1 MREFLTHRSR
11 VDTDSALRNDQIRN
25 ILNFNVSGNNTYN
38 GTTSAVAYIT
48 VDDLYGPDASDFT
61 ASIQAALPS
70 YAAAIAARNSNA
82 ASESDVLELLRAQAR
97 MLFSA
102 GTPAMELRHLS
113 GGGGNLSCE
122 FWGTMPFARGSVH
135 INSSASL
142 TGGATATTT
151 AAAGPPLPLADPA
164 YWMFDYDTSLQVAAS
179 RYVRRLYLH
188 TAPLRDLVAFEGYP
202 GFDAVAEDASDEVW
216 ARWSKQHM
224 RSAYHGIGTAIMLP
238 REKGGVVDSH
248 CKVYGTSNVRVVDA
262 SIIPFQTN
270 GHTSSTVYAVAE
282 KCSDLIKSDSG
293 MLST

>member
-1 MREFLTHRSR
+1 M
-11 VDTDSALRNDQIRN
+11 
-25 ILNFNVSGNNTYN
+25 NFNVSGNNTYN
-38 GTTSAVAYIT
+38 GSTSAVAYVT
-48 VDDLYGPDASDFT
+48 VDDLYGSNASDFT

-70 YAAAIAARNSNA
+70 YAAAIAAGNSNA
-82 ASESDVLELLRAQAR
+82 TSESDVLDFLRVQAH

-113 GGGGNLSCE
+113 GGGNLSCE

-142 TGGATATTT
+142 TGRAT
-151 AAAGPPLPLADPA
+151 AAAPLPLADPA

-179 RYVRRLYLH
+179 RYVRKLYLH
-188 TAPLRDLVAFEGYP
+188 TAPLRELVAFEGYP
-202 GFDAVAEDASDEVW
+202 GFDAVAEDASDEIW

-282 KCSDLIKSDSG
+282 KCSDLIKSDLG
-293 MLST
+293 LLSI

>member
-1 MREFLTHRSR
+1 M
-11 VDTDSALRNDQIRN
+11 
-25 ILNFNVSGNNTYN
+25 NFNVSGNNTYN
-38 GTTSAVAYIT
+38 GSTSAVAYVT
-48 VDDLYGPDASDFT
+48 VDDLYGSNASDFSS
-61 ASIQAALPS
+61 SIQAALPS
-70 YAAAIAARNSNA
+70 YAAAIAAGNNKA
-82 ASESDVLELLRAQAR
+82 TSESDVLDFLRVQAR

-113 GGGGNLSCE
+113 GGGNLSCE

-142 TGGATATTT
+142 TGRAT
-151 AAAGPPLPLADPA
+151 AAAPLPLADPE

-179 RYVRRLYLH
+179 RYVRKLYLH
-188 TAPLRDLVAFEGYP
+188 TAPLRELVAFEGYP
-202 GFDAVAEDASDEVW
+202 GFDAVAEDASDEIW

-224 RSAYHGIGTAIMLP
+224 RSAYHGIGTAIMLR

-282 KCSDLIKSDSG
+282 KCSDLIKNDLEL
-293 MLST
+293 LST

>member
-1 MREFLTHRSR
+1 MRISSTTIYMS
-11 VDTDSALRNDQIRN
+11 DADSILRNDQIRN
-25 ILNFNVSGNNTYN
+25 ILNFNVSNNAIYN
-38 GTTSAVAYIT
+38 GSTSAVAYVT
-48 VDDLYGPDASDFT
+48 VDDLYGSNASDFI
-61 ASIQAALPS
+61 ASIQATLPS
-70 YAAAIAARNSNA
+70 YAAAIAARNNNA
-82 ASESDVLELLRAQAR
+82 TSESDVLEFLRVQAR
-97 MLFSA
+97 MLFEA

-113 GGGGNLSCE
+113 GGGNLSCE

-135 INSSASL
+135 INSTASP
-142 TGGATATTT
+142 TGSTYTTV
-151 AAAGPPLPLADPA
+151 PLPLADPA

-179 RYVRRLYLH
+179 RYVRKLYLN

-224 RSAYHGIGTAIMLP
+224 RSAYHGIGTAIMLA
-238 REKGGVVDSH
+238 RDKGGVVDSH

-282 KCSDLIKSDSG
+282 KCSDLIKGDLG
-293 MLST
+293 MLLT

>member
-1 MREFLTHRSR
+1 MRIPSTTIYLSDA
-11 VDTDSALRNDQIRN
+11 DTTLRNDQIRN
-25 ILNFNVSGNNTYN
+25 ILNFNVSSNATYN
-38 GTTSAVAYIT
+38 GSTSAVAYVT
-48 VDDLYGPDASDFT
+48 VDDLYGSNASDFI
-61 ASIQAALPS
+61 ASVQATLPS
-70 YAAAIAARNSNA
+70 YATVIAARNNNA
-82 ASESDVLELLRAQAR
+82 SSESDVLKFLQAQAR
-97 MLFSA
+97 ILFEA

-113 GGGGNLSCE
+113 GGGNLSCE

-135 INSSASL
+135 IN
-142 TGGATATTT
+142 TT
-151 AAAGPPLPLADPA
+151 ASPPGSVSAAASLPLADPA

-179 RYVRRLYLH
+179 RYVRKLYLH

-262 SIIPFQTN
+262 SVIPFQTN

-282 KCSDLIKSDSG
+282 RCSDLIKSDWEFY
-293 MLST
+293 

>member
-1 MREFLTHRSR
+1 MS
-11 VDTDSALRNDQIRN
+11 DTESTFRNDQIRN

-38 GTTSAVAYIT
+38 GTTSAVAYVTI
-48 VDDLYGPDASDFT
+48 DDLYGPNTSEFT
-61 ASIQAALPS
+61 TSIQAALPS
-70 YAAAIAARNSNA
+70 YAATIAARNSNA
-82 ASESDVLELLRAQAR
+82 TSESDVLEFLRVQAR
-97 MLFSA
+97 MLFDA

-113 GGGGNLSCE
+113 GRGNLSCE

-135 INSSASL
+135 INSSAFP
-142 TGGATATTT
+142 TGGA
-151 AAAGPPLPLADPA
+151 AAADPLPLADPA

-179 RYVRRLYLH
+179 RYVRKLYLH
-188 TAPLRDLVAFEGYP
+188 TAPLRDLVASEGYP
-202 GFDAVAEDASDEVW
+202 GFDAVAEDASDELW

-282 KCSDLIKSDSG
+282 KCSDLIKSDLG
-293 MLST
+293 FLST

>member
-1 MREFLTHRSR
+1 MRESVAHCSR
-11 VDTDSALRNDQIRN
+11 VDADSTLRNDQIRN
-25 ILNFNVSGNNTYN
+25 ILNFNVSGNSTYN
-38 GTTSAVAYIT
+38 GTASAVAYVT
-48 VDDLYGPDASDFT
+48 VDDLYGSNASDFA

-82 ASESDVLELLRAQAR
+82 TSESDILEFLRVQAR
-97 MLFSA
+97 MLFDA

-113 GGGGNLSCE
+113 GGGNLSCE

-135 INSSASL
+135 INSTVPAL
-142 TGGATATTT
+142 GGTH
-151 AAAGPPLPLADPA
+151 AAVPLPLADPA

-179 RYVRRLYLH
+179 RYVRKLYLD
-188 TAPLRDLVAFEGYP
+188 TAPLRELVAFEGYP
-202 GFDAVAEDASDEVW
+202 GSDAVAEDASDELW

-248 CKVYGTSNVRVVDA
+248 CKVYGTRNVRVVDA

-282 KCSDLIKSDSG
+282 KCSDLVKSDLG
-293 MLST
+293 ML